1 MEGLW
6 IRDYCQKIL
15 PMEFRESQSSYFG
28 KKGMTLY
35 CDVFLLKENG
45 TVKKHIAVY
54 RSNQDIKDSLCLSD
68 YIVRE
73 FSKDFPDVKELYC
86 KSGNAGCYHG
96 KSYPESIYKIC
107 TQNSI
112 TLKRLDYN

>member
-1 MEGLW
+1 
-6 IRDYCQKIL
+6 
-15 PMEFRESQSSYFG
+15 MEFRESQSSYFG